1 MQNLHIW
8 PIFVHIYWGTWPI
21 FVHINWGTGLFLY
34 MSIVSTAEMP
44 FLPGIV
50 KIIYSYTGESPRVDS
65 ASHCVIIAP
74 YIHLK
79 QHLFATV

>member
-1 MQNLHIW
+1 M
-8 PIFVHIYWGTWPI
+8 V
-21 FVHINWGTGLFLY
+21 
-34 MSIVSTAEMP
+34 VSTAEMP

-74 YIHLK
+74 YIHLTIFICDSNMIEPGIVYNIS
-79 QHLFATV
+79 LDNIFM